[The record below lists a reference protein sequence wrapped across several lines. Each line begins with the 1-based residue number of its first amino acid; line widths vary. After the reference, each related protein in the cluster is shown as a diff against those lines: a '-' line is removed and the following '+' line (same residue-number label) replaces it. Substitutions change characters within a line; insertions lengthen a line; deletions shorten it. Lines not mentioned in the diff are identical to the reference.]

1 METVNL
7 EVMTREAGK
16 SAARKLREKNL
27 IPAVVYGKG
36 LDSLPIAVNASKF
49 NDIYKKHGHST
60 ILNLVLDGQVIPG
73 IIKEVQYGI
82 LDNKII
88 HIDFQRISM
97 EEDIEAEVPIVVEG
111 TGLIESKGAIVQHQL
126 REVTVRCKAK
136 DLPESITVDVSNMKI
151 GDVVKVSDLSVAE
164 AVKILDDPGEIVLSI
179 IVPEISEVEE
189 EEQPEEAEK
198 E

>member
-7 EVMTREAGK
+7 EVTTRKAGK
-16 SAARKLREKNL
+16 STARKLREKNL

-36 LDSLPIAVNASKF
+36 LDSLPIVVNASKF
-49 NDIYKKHGHST
+49 NEIYRKHGHST
-60 ILNLVLDGQVIPG
+60 ILNLVLEGQTIPS

-88 HIDFQRISM
+88 HVDFQRVSM
-97 EEDIEAEVPIVVEG
+97 EEDIEADVPIVVEG
-111 TGLIESKGAIVQHQL
+111 AGIIESKGAIVQHQL

-136 DLPESITVDVSNMKI
+136 DLPESITVDVSNMNV
-151 GDVVKVSDLSVAE
+151 GDVVRVADLLVAE
-164 AVKILDDPGEIVLSI
+164 TIKVLDDPEEIVLSI
-179 IVPEISEVEE
+179 IVPERSEVE